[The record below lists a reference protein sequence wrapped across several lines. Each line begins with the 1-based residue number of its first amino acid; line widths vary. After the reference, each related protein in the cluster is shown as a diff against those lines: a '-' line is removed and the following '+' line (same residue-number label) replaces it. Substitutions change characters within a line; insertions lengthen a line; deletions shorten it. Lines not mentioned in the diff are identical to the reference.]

1 MEGDA
6 GASRLTP
13 NDPDDSSSEV
23 TAEDST
29 ESEVGTD
36 QTSTE
41 VTAEDS
47 ASEVTA
53 EDSAESESGTDPAGT
68 AEVGT
73 DQTSTEVTAEDSASE
88 VTAEDSA
95 ESESGTDPAGTAEV
109 GTDQTSTEVTA
120 EDSSSDVTAEDSAE
134 SESGTDP
141 ASTAEVGTDQTS
153 TEVTAEDSA
162 ESELT
167 ESDVEDSAES
177 PEAADDARAA
187 SRLGRGWLVGIAAAL
202 VVLAGG
208 VGAGGAW
215 ALIQHHD
222 SVITARH
229 DAAAVEAAKTC
240 VAATQAPDTATMAAS
255 AQKIIECGAGAFR
268 SQAILYSSLLVEAYQ
283 AANAHVE
290 VSDLRAAVERNNADG
305 SIEVLVPMRVKVTNS
320 ETQNQEAGYRLRVTM
335 VSDDGQYRISKLDQ
349 VAR

>member
-13 NDPDDSSSEV
+13 NDPDDSSSSKVEAADPSEFADGTDQTSPEV
-23 TAEDST
+23 TAEDSPESVEGT
-29 ESEVGTD
+29 ESD
-36 QTSTE
+36 
-41 VTAEDS
+41 AEDS
-47 ASEVTA
+47 E
-53 EDSAESESGTDPAGT
+53 
-68 AEVGT
+68 
-73 DQTSTEVTAEDSASE
+73 
-88 VTAEDSA
+88 
-95 ESESGTDPAGTAEV
+95 
-109 GTDQTSTEVTA
+109 
-120 EDSSSDVTAEDSAE
+120 
-134 SESGTDP
+134 
-141 ASTAEVGTDQTS
+141 
-153 TEVTAEDSA
+153 
-162 ESELT
+162 
-167 ESDVEDSAES
+167 ES
-177 PEAADDARAA
+177 PEASDDARAA
-187 SRLGRGWLVGIAAAL
+187 SRLGRGWLVGIAATL

-208 VGAGGAW
+208 IGAGGYL
-215 ALIQHHD
+215 ALRSHHD
-222 SVITARH
+222 SVVTARN

-255 AQKIIECGAGAFR
+255 AQKIIECGTGAFR

-335 VSDDGQYRISKLDQ
+335 VSDEGKYRISKLDQ